1 MSASDHKL
9 SRRSLLAG
17 SAALGIS
24 GLTIGCQKS
33 DSEPKVQDGFRGGS
47 LLYDAIVIGA
57 GLSGLHAA
65 RLLEEQGLNVLTLE
79 GRNRLGGRVYTL
91 MDVPGNPEA
100 GGEWIG
106 GNYARMLN
114 TARQLG
120 LGLISSEDTG
130 SYSGAAAGGPP
141 PGKYYIIRGEGIS
154 AEEWPDH
161 KLNPMKGDDREM
173 LPDRMLF
180 DLSHRENPLS
190 GKPLDDWIKPEY
202 AQYDIPHSDYMREY
216 LGMNDETVRLMNV
229 TIHTEHIDSTS
240 AINELRRYAV
250 GEFNSKMAKDR
261 GQPRGWQIE
270 GGNSLITKAMAESL
284 TNGVLLEK
292 TVHTIEDSG
301 SEVAVHCTD
310 GSSYRAKQIVNSMP
324 LSVMRDVKF
333 TERLP
338 ELWADA
344 IAQMTYGISMQMH
357 FQVDRPFWEEDGLP
371 ANIWTDGDFER
382 FAVLKNGENGEVSSA
397 IAYVNGNDAYRYDFM
412 DDDQVMA
419 YTQDILAKARPSMKD
434 ALTPLKVQSCHRDKH
449 GAGDWMVWQ
458 AGQVGK
464 FAKHL
469 REPHGNIHFAGEHT
483 ALMERGM
490 EGAFESGERAAFD
503 LLTRT

>member
-1 MSASDHKL
+1 MKNPKFTI
-9 SRRSLLAG
+9 SRRSVLAG
-17 SAALGIS
+17 TAALGVS
-24 GLTIGCQKS
+24 GLVAGC
-33 DSEPKVQDGFRGGS
+33 DGGEQTDTAGDGYRGGS
-47 LLYDAIVIGA
+47 VLHDAIVIGA

-65 RLLEEQGLNVLTLE
+65 RLLEQQGLNVLTLE

-106 GNYARMLN
+106 GNYARMLS
-114 TARQLG
+114 TARDLN
-120 LGLISSEDTG
+120 LDLISSEDIG
-130 SYSGAAAGGPP
+130 SYSGAAGGGPP
-141 PGKYYIIRGEGIS
+141 PGKYYIIKGEGIS
-154 AEEWPDH
+154 AEQWPDH
-161 KLNPMKGDDREM
+161 KLNPLKGDDRELM
-173 LPDRMLF
+173 PDRYLF
-180 DLSHRENPLS
+180 DLSHRNNPLS

-202 AQYDIPHSDYMREY
+202 KKYDISHADYMREY
-216 LGMNDETVRLMNV
+216 LGMDDEVVRLMNI

-250 GEFNSKMAKDR
+250 GEFNRTMAEQR

-270 GGNSLITKAMAESL
+270 GGNSRITTAMAETL

-292 TVHTIEDSG
+292 TVHTIEDSEN
-301 SEVAVHCTD
+301 EVTVHCTD
-310 GSSYRAKQIVNSMP
+310 GTSYRAKQVVNSMP

-333 TERLP
+333 TKRLP

-357 FQVDRPFWEEDGLP
+357 FQVDRPFWEDDGLP
-371 ANIWTDGDFER
+371 ANMWTDEDFER
-382 FAVLKNGENGEVSSA
+382 FAVLKNGEDGEVSSA
-397 IAYVNGNDAYRYDFM
+397 IAYVNGIDAYRYDFM
-412 DDDQVMA
+412 SDDQVME
-419 YTQDILAKARPSMKD
+419 YTQNVLAKARPSMEG

-458 AGQVGK
+458 TGQVGK
-464 FAKHL
+464 FAAYL